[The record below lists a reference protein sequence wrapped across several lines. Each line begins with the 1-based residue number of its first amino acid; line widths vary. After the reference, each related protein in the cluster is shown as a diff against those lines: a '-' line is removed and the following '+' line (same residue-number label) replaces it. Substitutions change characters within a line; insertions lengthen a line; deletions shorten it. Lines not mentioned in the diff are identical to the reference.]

1 MPALAVADALRAEG
15 AQVSFI
21 GGGRKIVRTTLYTG
35 ALVAAQ
41 HNQTLKASATSSSP
55 AVSRKNSPSLPSL
68 ESS

>member
-1 MPALAVADALRAEG
+1 MWHVRWRTG
-15 AQVSFI
+15 QWKGKSFI